1 MKSLKCSEY
10 SNGHCRLNPSGL
22 CDKTQEILG
31 EIAEPDIQ
39 EVTRIDMI
47 KALLQR
53 LMGGI
58 SSNSGG
64 NAQAAM
70 WGLFAVMV
78 PVISGFASEE
88 YRLGAFV
95 VFCVAMA
102 VINWRTKG
110 SGLAPEDG
118 AELRTRFLEPSDD
131 EVAEALRRVRGN
143 D

>member
-1 MKSLKCSEY
+1 MDVIK
-10 SNGHCRLNPSGL
+10 GL
-22 CDKTQEILG
+22 LDK
-31 EIAEPDIQ
+31 
-39 EVTRIDMI
+39 
-47 KALLQR
+47 
-53 LMGGI
+53 LMTGI
-58 SSNSGG
+58 SSNSAG

-78 PVISGFASEE
+78 PVISGFSSEE

-95 VFCVAMA
+95 VFSIVMA

-118 AELRTRFLEPSDD
+118 EQLRTRFLEPSDD
-131 EVAEALRRVRGN
+131 EVSEALRRVRR